1 MSYFMGWLSVLGW
14 QASVAGGAYITG
26 TQLQG
31 LGRALNY
38 LSYIE
43 RGRRSTTDEFLGAQ
57 HSSS

>member
-1 MSYFMGWLSVLGW
+1 MGWLSVLGW